1 MERKTTEEILPKKIT
16 WFDKLKNV
24 FRKITGFQEGSR
36 FILDVKPKMKEYSDL
51 ELMKIATIEE
61 KLQKAIS
68 QNHSTLSLQSG
79 IQEKEAESLLEWT
92 VQNAR
97 KELEKDTDEKLEDM
111 SLLGYCGFGQGVTAT
126 TLKNMGLSPYIV
138 NVNPT
143 FTKQESRHAF
153 VAVKLPIQTKEKVKE
168 KLYLVDTTVKQFF
181 LRDEVTNAQGEYIQ
195 DKKFGN
201 RVAPSEGYW
210 MLQMKNGK
218 EFATELL
225 ENGFIEL
232 TEENAKIY
240 GDAFVLANKSRKN
253 PTKVPT
259 KKELLTGI
267 EGKEYIQ
274 SITSKQMQEEIDYG
288 DNELEEKWHVN
299 VTTPLM
305 NKRKLKQ
312 QSNHMTMEEK
322 QEKQEEMMRE

>member
-1 MERKTTEEILPKKIT
+1 MERKMTEEILPKKIT
-16 WFDKLKNV
+16 WFDKLKNA
-24 FRKITGFQEGSR
+24 FRKMEGFQEGSR
-36 FILDVKPKMKEYSDL
+36 FILDVKPKIKEYSDL

-61 KLQKAIS
+61 KLQKAIN
-68 QNHSTLSLQSG
+68 QNHSILSLQSG

-97 KELEKDTDEKLEDM
+97 NEHRKEANEKLENM
-111 SLLGYCGFGQGVTAT
+111 SLLGYCGFGQGITAT

-143 FTKQESRHAF
+143 LEKQASRHAF
-153 VAVKLPIQTKEKVKE
+153 VAVKLPIQTKEEIEE
-168 KLYLVDTTVKQFF
+168 KLYLVDTTFKQFF
-181 LRDEVTNAQGEYIQ
+181 LRDEVTNSQGIYIK
-195 DKKFGN
+195 DKRFGN
-201 RVAPSEGYW
+201 KVAPMEGYW
-210 MLQMKNGK
+210 ILQMKNGK

-240 GDAFVLANKSRKN
+240 GDAFKLSSKSRKN
-253 PTKVPT
+253 PTKVP
-259 KKELLTGI
+259 KRKELITGI

-274 SITSKQMQEEIDYG
+274 NITSEQMQEEIDYD

-305 NKRKLKQ
+305 NKMKLKQ

-322 QEKQEEMMRE
+322 QEKREEMTRE